1 MRIRTRLKKPVP
13 ANERGRIGVWRFGL
27 ACVTT
32 LCSLTISAGPAQQ
45 ATSGQS
51 QQNLDQIYQSLPQT
65 DLSSDR
71 LAPIAHLPPPAPGF
85 ARAHVA
91 DNPLAPDAKPVGEK
105 TCIACHQLEA
115 SHFTH
120 TLHALGLHV
129 ANRSDPRIP
138 VCEACH
144 GPGSQHAGSPQAKGL
159 IIGYTKNS
167 GTTIEVQTRTC
178 LTCHAGGPRDHWVN
192 SVHQLNGLS
201 CSDCHNPMAKF
212 SVEGLM
218 AKASINDTCAQCHT
232 DIRQQFNRRSHM
244 PLPEG
249 QMSCDDCHNPHGAL
263 TNSGNPL
270 LNGPLLKT
278 NSVNETCYQ
287 CHAEKRGPWL
297 WEHPPVRES
306 CLNCH
311 SPHGSNQA
319 SLLVAPV
326 PVLCQQCHAA
336 NNHSGALQTRQ
347 NIGTGA
353 NPEAQAMG
361 RACLTCHANIHGS
374 NAPSGPRFHQ

>member
-1 MRIRTRLKKPVP
+1 MP
-13 ANERGRIGVWRFGL
+13 ANERGRMGFWRFGL
-27 ACVTT
+27 ACVTA
-32 LCSLTISAGPAQQ
+32 LCPLTVSAAPPQVAV
-45 ATSGQS
+45 SGQS
-51 QQNLDQIYQSLPQT
+51 QQNLDQVYQSLPQT

-71 LAPIAHLPPPAPGF
+71 LAPMAPVPPPAPGF

-91 DNPLAPDAKPVGEK
+91 DNPLASDARPIGEK

-129 ANRSDPRIP
+129 ANRSDPNIP

-144 GPGSQHAGSPQAKGL
+144 GPGSQHAANPQAKGL

-167 GTTIEVQTRTC
+167 GTTIEVQTGTC
-178 LTCHAGGPRDHWVN
+178 LTCHAGGPRDHWLN
-192 SVHQLNGLS
+192 SVHQTNGLS

-212 SVEGLM
+212 STEGLM

-263 TNSGNPL
+263 TNNGNPL

-278 NSVNETCYQ
+278 NTVNETCYQ

-311 SPHGSNQA
+311 SPHGSNQS
-319 SLLVAPV
+319 SLLLAPV
-326 PVLCQQCHAA
+326 PALCQQCHAA
-336 NNHSGALQTRQ
+336 NSHSGALQTRQ
-347 NIGTGA
+347 NIGVGA